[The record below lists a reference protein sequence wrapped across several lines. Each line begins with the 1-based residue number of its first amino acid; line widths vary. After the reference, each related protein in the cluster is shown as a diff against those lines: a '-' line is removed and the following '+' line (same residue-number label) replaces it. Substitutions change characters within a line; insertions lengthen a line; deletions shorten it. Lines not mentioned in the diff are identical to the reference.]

1 MEMAPHSD
9 IDLLYLHNGIKEQRL
24 ESVISKINTYLYDS
38 GKVVGHSCRTIK
50 ECFRYLDDMSSYHAF
65 LDARFLTGS
74 KTLFEKFKT
83 DFLEKLPVK
92 WTKRYN
98 EIKEEILT
106 SRFLN
111 EERPILLSEP
121 NLKTDLC
128 GLRDIQYMF
137 WMEKSVRNLPSI
149 GGLSI
154 LPVFQRGEIQLLQE
168 AYDFILRVR
177 IAMHMLTTRK
187 TDRLDLSLQQEVAE
201 YLGYGKKK
209 NFLPLKNSCTPCIV
223 TRKTSTLSSV
233 LIWIPLSKKERI
245 PKAKVFPTKI
255 FTFLGSETLFFRP

>member
-1 MEMAPHSD
+1 
-9 IDLLYLHNGIKEQRL
+9 
-24 ESVISKINTYLYDS
+24 
-38 GKVVGHSCRTIK
+38 
-50 ECFRYLDDMSSYHAF
+50 MSSYHAF

-149 GGLSI
+149 GVVHTSGFSKRRN
-154 LPVFQRGEIQLLQE
+154 P
-168 AYDFILRVR
+168 
-177 IAMHMLTTRK
+177 
-187 TDRLDLSLQQEVAE
+187 
-201 YLGYGKKK
+201 
-209 NFLPLKNSCTPCIV
+209 
-223 TRKTSTLSSV
+223 TSTRSLRFH
-233 LIWIPLSKKERI
+233 LTGKNRDAHTHCSKN
-245 PKAKVFPTKI
+245 
-255 FTFLGSETLFFRP
+255 GSFRS